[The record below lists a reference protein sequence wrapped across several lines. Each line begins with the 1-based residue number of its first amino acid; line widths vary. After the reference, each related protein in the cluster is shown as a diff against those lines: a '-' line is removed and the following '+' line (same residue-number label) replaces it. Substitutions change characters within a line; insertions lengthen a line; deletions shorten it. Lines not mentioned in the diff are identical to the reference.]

1 MVVSAIFSR
10 NKIQRGGGISNFA
23 SLIEKNRYF
32 LMKIFANLFFQLGIT
47 YYVMMNAAPPDK
59 LLFYFIASFALLLII
74 ITTDL
79 PYWAKAILFAG
90 FSALSGKI
98 ISVVKKVYGENAIKM
113 AIIATMSLFFLMFVI
128 GGMLPVLGPKFGL
141 FLLVSLL
148 ALIVLRLYMIFG
160 DGMTKKQR
168 WVSIIGVALFS
179 LFIIYDTNTILNR
192 ADYYQGDF
200 ITASMDYYLDIINLF
215 LNTLDSS
222 D

>member
-1 MVVSAIFSR
+1 
-10 NKIQRGGGISNFA
+10 
-23 SLIEKNRYF
+23 
-32 LMKIFANLFFQLGIT
+32 MKIFANLFFQLGIT